1 MIKGSQKQMI
11 VLRTG
16 SSRYFDEAY
25 FVLRREIKT
34 TGRERGDI
42 LAEANRIL
50 AESGPSSRRCVP
62 RIARRGLWFLLG
74 AACGALLAVAAVL
87 LF

>member
-50 AESGPSSRRCVP
+50 SENVPSASGRAHRF
-62 RIARRGLWFLLG
+62 ARRALWFVFGAFCGGIAAALVILL
-74 AACGALLAVAAVL
+74 L
-87 LF
+87 